1 MEKIFKKLI
10 VPAVVL
16 PALVMTLA
24 ISCGQ
29 QGGKAGKGEAA
40 QAEQGTEQTA
50 QMQTAQMQAGA
61 AEQAADSVKADDR
74 GYIVKVGD
82 MVPQFDLHL
91 LDGTKV
97 PVSSLK
103 GKVVMLQFTAS
114 WCGVCRREMPFIEKD
129 IWLKLKEN
137 PEFALYGIDLKED
150 AEKTAVFAELIPVTY
165 PLTLDLEGKTF
176 ELFCEKGAGVTR
188 NIILDRE
195 GKIIMLTRLYDETE
209 FSQMVELINAELA
222 KK

>member
-1 MEKIFKKLI
+1 MKR
-10 VPAVVL
+10 AVLNFMVM
-16 PALVMTLA
+16 ALALLFMA
-24 ISCGQ
+24 SCGQ
-29 QGGKAGKGEAA
+29 SNGKKANQEA
-40 QAEQGTEQTA
+40 ENTEIT
-50 QMQTAQMQAGA
+50 TK
-61 AEQAADSVKADDR
+61 ADSVVADDR

-114 WCGVCRREMPFIEKD
+114 WCGVCRKEMPFIEKD

-137 PEFALYGIDLKED
+137 PDFALYGIDLKED
-150 AEKTAVFAELIPVTY
+150 AETTAKFAEMIPVTY
-165 PLTLDLEGKTF
+165 PITLDLEGKTF
-176 ELFCEKGAGVTR
+176 ELFCAKGAGVTR

-195 GKIIMLTRLYDETE
+195 GRIIMLTRLFDEAE
-209 FSQMVELINAELA
+209 FNSMVETINAELA
-222 KK
+222 RN